1 MPVLDINNQE
11 EVQKFTTFVRSSK
24 YGQITQDLGWAD
36 VKDNWEPLHVYLED
50 GGAIIAAMSILM
62 TKLPNGFRFA
72 YASKGPVM
80 DVHNLDL
87 VDKLVAEAKATL
99 LAKNVYLLRMDP
111 EVDYSKEFDA
121 EIKKH
126 GYETRNVNALGLHG
140 TIQPRFNMVVDLTG
154 KTTRDEIVA
163 GFNAKTRN
171 KVRKG
176 WKNEVTTRYST
187 DETDLAIFYK
197 IYQEMADRHGITYR
211 PYDYFQRMLK
221 AFGNDDIMRIYICE
235 KDNQVLATGLGFAFG
250 DKVWYMYAGSVSG
263 EVFEAPRVMQVAMME
278 WAVAAGKHA
287 YDLGGVG
294 EIDPDDNLYRFKV
307 GFLGKDEPREYI
319 GEIEYVLDDAVYE
332 ELVRQKDRA
341 TASQD

>member
-62 TKLPNGFRFA
+62 TKLPNGSRFA

-154 KTTRDEIVA
+154 KTTQDEIVA
-163 GFNAKTRN
+163 GFTAKTRN

-176 WKNEVTTRYST
+176 WKNEVTTRYSN